1 MFKVLHYGE
10 TNVGRE
16 RKNNEDS
23 YRVAP
28 HAGVFV
34 VCDGMGGHASGELA
48 SQIAADTLVRYL
60 VTDRYRADFRW
71 PLESLSQP
79 SEETRALDAAIRAA
93 NHEVFAAAQAN
104 PLHKGMGTTVVAVL
118 AGPQRLGLG
127 HVGDSRIYRFRAGE
141 FDQLTDD
148 HSLLNHYIRTRPMS
162 AQQIRT
168 FAGKNVI
175 VRAVGLRDAVEP
187 ELQVQEYLAGDIY
200 LLCTDGLCDMVDDD
214 VIAEVMAG
222 AADNLEAAGQRLVQ
236 LALDGG
242 GRDNVTVL
250 LLQVVEA
257 DPPATWE
264 LDAAMADTPQD
275 LPALRPGDS
284 MASLFDDDTA
294 VSVRV
299 PGAPQRPASEITQ
312 PVPPLPLMVD
322 ERTQP
327 VQPLRPEDFAN
338 RPGVPLGLAPS
349 DEHTERIPTH
359 AARDAVKAAIEA
371 ARLAKEA
378 AAAPSTQVVTQANV
392 DVTAETERE
401 LPIPTDDFSVDS
413 LTAPSGPPE
422 AVAVPVPVQPPAG
435 AGRGKSK
442 K

>member
-1 MFKVLHYGE
+1 MFKLLHYGE

-71 PLESLSQP
+71 PIESLGQP

-118 AGPQRLGLG
+118 AGQQRLGLG
-127 HVGDSRIYRFRAGE
+127 HVGDSRIYRYRAGE
-141 FDQLTDD
+141 LDQLTDD

-187 ELQVQEYLAGDIY
+187 ELQIQEYLAGDIY
-200 LLCTDGLCDMVDDD
+200 LLCSDGLCDMVDDE
-214 VIAEVMAG
+214 VIAEVMG
-222 AADNLEAAGQRLVQ
+222 AAADRLEEAGQRLIQ

-257 DPPATWE
+257 DPPETWE
-264 LDAAMADTPQD
+264 LEAAMADTPQD
-275 LPALRPGDS
+275 LPALRPRDS
-284 MASLFDDDTA
+284 LASLFDDDTA
-294 VSVRV
+294 VNLRV
-299 PGAPQRPASEITQ
+299 PVVPPPPENEITQ
-312 PVPPLPLMVD
+312 PVGPLPSIVD

-327 VQPLRPEDFAN
+327 VQPLRPQDFTGRTAAH
-338 RPGVPLGLAPS
+338 LGLAPP
-349 DEHTERIPTH
+349 DEHTDRIPPVT
-359 AARDAVKAAIEA
+359 AREAVKAAIEA
-371 ARLAKEA
+371 ARSAKA
-378 AAAPSTQVVTQANV
+378 AQATSKPLVAQPSV

-401 LPIPTDDFSVDS
+401 VPIPADDFNVDS
-413 LTAPSGPPE
+413 LTAPSGPPRAE
-422 AVAVPVPVQPPAG
+422 PAPAVIPPA
-435 AGRGKSK
+435 ATPGRPKQK

>member
-1 MFKVLHYGE
+1 MFKLLHYGE

-104 PLHKGMGTTVVAVL
+104 ALHKGMGTTVVAVL

-141 FDQLTDD
+141 LDQLTDD

-187 ELQVQEYLAGDIY
+187 ELQIQEYLAGDIY
-200 LLCTDGLCDMVDDD
+200 LLCTDGLCDMVDDE
-214 VIAEVMAG
+214 VIAEVMAN
-222 AADNLEAAGQRLVQ
+222 AADRLEEAGQRLIQ

-257 DPPATWE
+257 DPPANWE
-264 LDAAMADTPQD
+264 LEAAMADTPQD

-284 MASLFDDDTA
+284 LASLFDDDTA
-294 VSVRV
+294 VNVRLPV
-299 PGAPQRPASEITQ
+299 PPRPEREITQ
-312 PVPPLPLMVD
+312 PVPPLPSIVD

-327 VQPLRPEDFAN
+327 VQPLRPEDFGSRGAAA
-338 RPGVPLGLAPS
+338 LGLAPA
-349 DEHTERIPTH
+349 DEQTERIPPQTT
-359 AARDAVKAAIEA
+359 REAVKAAIEA
-371 ARLAKEA
+371 ARSAKAAEA
-378 AAAPSTQVVTQANV
+378 ASTQVVAQAEV

-401 LPIPTDDFSVDS
+401 LRIPTDDFNADS
-413 LTAPSGPPE
+413 LTAPGGPPE
-422 AVAVPVPVQPPAG
+422 AVAPPAP
-435 AGRGKSK
+435 ASAPASPGRGKHK